1 MENNKALK
9 TIISVLVIVVFA
21 LGGFYFG
28 KKTAETENLMSTH
41 PEPVN
46 QPEKEENK
54 KYEFSYNMYEGKDKG
69 TSLFLKDDNSFVLYR
84 YDEYNGQYY
93 VGTYNMNDYELYL
106 KVKTVYSGQGCFY
119 KEGTTN
125 LDSKI
130 FEEIKVTHEAV
141 SSLGDDDI
149 IKFKWFDGL
158 TNEYKYF
165 ILYYSISDIDLGF
178 DIDKLVVE
186 PTEDKVDNFVDCTNK
201 DKI

>member
-28 KKTAETENLMSTH
+28 KKTAETENLMGVH
-41 PEPVN
+41 PEPVK
-46 QPEKEENK
+46 QPEKEEVKELK
-54 KYEFSYNMYEGKDKG
+54 KIYRMDEGDNKG
-69 TSLFLKDDNSFVLYR
+69 THLILKEDSSFVLYR
-84 YDEYNGQYY
+84 YDEFNGHYY
-93 VGTYNMNDYELYL
+93 VGTYNMNDNELSL

-130 FEEIKVTHEAV
+130 FEEIKAT
-141 SSLGDDDI
+141 LTDNQ
-149 IKFKWFDGL
+149 IKYNWFDGL
-158 TNEYKYF
+158 TNNYKEF
-165 ILYYSISDIDLGF
+165 SLNYYSSDIDFG
-178 DIDKLVVE
+178 IDVNKFIVE
-186 PTEDKVDNFVDCTNK
+186 PTEDKVDDFVDCTNK